1 MRSMIR
7 SAANILQGIFHNKDE
22 NVFVWINEEDH
33 SRLISMEKGDDV
45 KGIVSRFARLTE
57 ALQGIIFV
65 EKSVIKSN
73 FSCLEGRRP

>member
-1 MRSMIR
+1 
-7 SAANILQGIFHNKDE
+7 
-22 NVFVWINEEDH
+22 
-33 SRLISMEKGDDV
+33 MEKGDDV